1 MSTENLPQ
9 SPEQS
14 PEQPPRKPRVAVVF
28 GGRSSEHGISVVT
41 AGAVLGAID
50 RTKYDVLP
58 IGITRDGR
66 WALTAD
72 EPERMAIT
80 DRRTPDV
87 DELAESTEGGVVLP
101 VDPANREVVYSE
113 PGSVPK
119 ALGEVDVVFPVLHG
133 PYGEDGTLQGLLE
146 LSGVPYVGSGVLASA
161 VGQDKE
167 YMKAVFTSYGL
178 KVGPYVVIRP
188 REWEQDRSGA
198 RAKIVDFAG
207 EHGWPLFVKPA
218 RAGSSIGITKV
229 DDLAGLDE
237 AIEEARRHDPKIL
250 VEAALRGREI
260 ECGVLEFEDG
270 PRASVPAEI
279 PPPSEHAY
287 YDFEAKYID
296 STPGIV
302 PAPLT
307 DEQTAEVRRLAVE
320 AFDAAS
326 CEGLVRADFFL
337 TEDDEFVINEINTMP
352 GFTPI
357 SMYPQMWQATGVGY
371 PGGGA
376 GRARAPRRRPGG
388 LRCRSRPRPP
398 RRRPPRGPPSRSM
411 ISGFPSPPPA
421 GGSVRSAFRHNSV
434 TDAPGPGSAGTAAD
448 SPSSAEG
455 QPATE
460 IDRRDRAGEGLE
472 MNDRTGQGAGD
483 AVHLLDLGDHHATQ
497 LVDGVGL
504 GADDDVIGS
513 CHVLGLDHSRDLA
526 DRLGDGRRLADLR
539 LDQDVR
545 LYHGTS
551 RAATRIMWG
560 KGTPRYR
567 VAAPRGETRG
577 GRAVRAGV
585 PR

>member
-1 MSTENLPQ
+1 MSSENLPQ
-9 SPEQS
+9 SPEQPS
-14 PEQPPRKPRVAVVF
+14 RKPRVAVVC

-41 AGAVLGAID
+41 AGAVLRAID
-50 RTKYDVLP
+50 RTKYEVLP

-80 DRRTPDV
+80 EGRTPNV
-87 DELAESTEGGVVLP
+87 EELTDSAEGGVVLP

-167 YMKAVFTSYGL
+167 YMKRVFTSFGL

-188 REWEQDRSGA
+188 REWA
-198 RAKIVDFAG
+198 RDPSAARKKIVDFAG

-229 DDLAGLDE
+229 DDLSGLDE
-237 AIEEARRHDPKIL
+237 AVEEAQRHDPKVL

-279 PPPSEHAY
+279 PPPEAHAY

-296 STPGIV
+296 STPGVV

-307 DEQTAEVRRLAVE
+307 DEETAEVRRLAVE
-320 AFDAAS
+320 AFEAAS

-337 TEDDEFVINEINTMP
+337 TEDGEFVINEINTMP

-357 SMYPQMWQATGVGY
+357 SMYPQMWQASGISY
-371 PGGGA
+371 PELVDRLIQA
-376 GRARAPRRRPGG
+376 ALRRSTG
-388 LRCRSRPRPP
+388 LR
-398 RRRPPRGPPSRSM
+398 
-411 ISGFPSPPPA
+411 
-421 GGSVRSAFRHNSV
+421 
-434 TDAPGPGSAGTAAD
+434 
-448 SPSSAEG
+448 
-455 QPATE
+455 
-460 IDRRDRAGEGLE
+460 
-472 MNDRTGQGAGD
+472 
-483 AVHLLDLGDHHATQ
+483 
-497 LVDGVGL
+497 
-504 GADDDVIGS
+504 
-513 CHVLGLDHSRDLA
+513 
-526 DRLGDGRRLADLR
+526 
-539 LDQDVR
+539 
-545 LYHGTS
+545 
-551 RAATRIMWG
+551 
-560 KGTPRYR
+560 
-567 VAAPRGETRG
+567 
-577 GRAVRAGV
+577 
-585 PR
+585 

>member
-1 MSTENLPQ
+1 MSTENLP
-9 SPEQS
+9 QS

-41 AGAVLGAID
+41 AGAVLAAID
-50 RTKYDVLP
+50 RTRYDVLP

-80 DRRTPDV
+80 ERRTPDV
-87 DELAESTEGGVVLP
+87 EELAESTEGGVLLP
-101 VDPANREVVYSE
+101 VDPASREVVYSE

-146 LSGVPYVGSGVLASA
+146 LSGVPYVGAGVLASA

-188 REWEQDRSGA
+188 RDWAQDRSGA
-198 RAKIVDFAG
+198 RKRIVDFAG
-207 EHGWPLFVKPA
+207 EYGWPLFVKPA

-229 DDLAGLDE
+229 DDPSGLDE

-307 DEQTAEVRRLAVE
+307 PEETAEVQRQAVE

-357 SMYPQMWQATGVGY
+357 SMYPQMWQASGVSY
-371 PGGGA
+371 PELVDRLVQA
-376 GRARAPRRRPGG
+376 ALRRSTG
-388 LRCRSRPRPP
+388 LR
-398 RRRPPRGPPSRSM
+398 
-411 ISGFPSPPPA
+411 
-421 GGSVRSAFRHNSV
+421 
-434 TDAPGPGSAGTAAD
+434 
-448 SPSSAEG
+448 
-455 QPATE
+455 
-460 IDRRDRAGEGLE
+460 
-472 MNDRTGQGAGD
+472 
-483 AVHLLDLGDHHATQ
+483 
-497 LVDGVGL
+497 
-504 GADDDVIGS
+504 
-513 CHVLGLDHSRDLA
+513 
-526 DRLGDGRRLADLR
+526 
-539 LDQDVR
+539 
-545 LYHGTS
+545 
-551 RAATRIMWG
+551 
-560 KGTPRYR
+560 
-567 VAAPRGETRG
+567 
-577 GRAVRAGV
+577 
-585 PR
+585 